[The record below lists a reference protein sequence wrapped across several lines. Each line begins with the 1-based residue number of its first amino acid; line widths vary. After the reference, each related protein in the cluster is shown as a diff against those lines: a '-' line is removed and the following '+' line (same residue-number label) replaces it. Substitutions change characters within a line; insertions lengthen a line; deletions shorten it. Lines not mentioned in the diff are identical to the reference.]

1 MHNDLLGIKLPKALS
16 KPETMSYFKGSSFY
30 TREDIIEGNMRL
42 VSSIVANYNVSLED
56 KKDLFQVGLIGLMK
70 AVDGFNVL
78 KGTQF
83 SSYAIPCI
91 QNEIGMYLR
100 KFNKDSV
107 VISMEDPIYTNKNGE
122 DIRLEDSLVD
132 EKANIEENYEN
143 KEVVN
148 LLKELVVSLSI
159 KDSFIVSLYFGLFD
173 NEPISQKEI
182 AFRLNISQSYVSRL
196 IGGILANLKEL
207 ILNPPKKR
215 KRRGRRGSAVFKL
228 LEGYNRKLV
237 WEVINELNEEDRILL
252 YLRCGRDL
260 NNPEPS
266 PFWNENTAY
275 KFNTRLMPKLRR
287 KLEEKMWN
295 QENGFIE
302 ELSPMEKYRREKIS
316 EVHRLLISMDMV
328 NAQISLHEYLLEVN
342 LVQYENFIVS
352 LIILSVMDQD
362 FSFESPIRSLIL
374 LEKGYVFNAQKY
386 KDYFYQA
393 LINEFDEAPLYLDII
408 TCLYKNG
415 MTDTPL
421 EPLNKAYTRVLKQ
434 KNNLI
439 K

>member
-1 MHNDLLGIKLPKALS
+1 M
-16 KPETMSYFKGSSFY
+16 
-30 TREDIIEGNMRL
+30 
-42 VSSIVANYNVSLED
+42 
-56 KKDLFQVGLIGLMK
+56 
-70 AVDGFNVL
+70 
-78 KGTQF
+78 
-83 SSYAIPCI
+83 
-91 QNEIGMYLR
+91 
-100 KFNKDSV
+100 
-107 VISMEDPIYTNKNGE
+107 
-122 DIRLEDSLVD
+122 
-132 EKANIEENYEN
+132 
-143 KEVVN
+143 
-148 LLKELVVSLSI
+148 
-159 KDSFIVSLYFGLFD
+159 
-173 NEPISQKEI
+173 
-182 AFRLNISQSYVSRL
+182 
-196 IGGILANLKEL
+196 ANLKEL

-302 ELSPMEKYRREKIS
+302 ELSPMEKYRRKKIS